1 MRQKLIG
8 AALALALAGC
18 SSSGGQGLAGTG
30 DRQAEWPGVPA
41 DRAER
46 IAALGNVIDPA
57 SFAIFADL
65 VDAPPYD
72 DVTVASNLAFGT
84 DPLQKLDVYTLNA
97 APPGNPRPV
106 LLFVHG
112 GGFTGGSKAGNGYYP
127 QNVTAWAARNG
138 YVGVNIDYRLAPAA
152 AWPAG
157 RDDLA
162 AAINWVRANIT
173 QYGGDP
179 ENIVL
184 WGHSAGA
191 SHVADYVSHLDLQG
205 AEAAS
210 VTGAILLSP
219 AYPPQ
224 LGDAPHPYY
233 GTDARLQTQAPAI
246 DRLGATRVPLLL
258 AYAEHDPQQFLDFAR
273 AVQSELCVAWSRR
286 NCPQAVYLPDHN
298 HLSEGASVG
307 SVDQSLSGPVL
318 QWLRGL

>member
-1 MRQKLIG
+1 MRRFVTG
-8 AALALALAGC
+8 AALALVLAGC
-18 SSSGGQGLAGTG
+18 ASTG
-30 DRQAEWPGVPA
+30 NGPGNQAQTTWPGVPA

-72 DVTVASNLAFGT
+72 DVTVAANIAFGA

-97 APPGNPRPV
+97 APAGSPRPV

-112 GGFTGGSKAGNGYYP
+112 GGFVGGSKAGNGYYP

-138 YVGVNIDYRLAPAA
+138 YVGVNMDYRLAPAA
-152 AWPAG
+152 PWPAG
-157 RDDLA
+157 RDDIA
-162 AAINWVRANIT
+162 AAISWVRANIA

-179 ENIVL
+179 DNVVL

-191 SHVADYVSHLDLQG
+191 SHVADYVSHTGLQG

-210 VTGAILLSP
+210 VKGAILLSP
-219 AYPPQ
+219 AFSAQ
-224 LGDAPHPYY
+224 AGSAPHPYY
-233 GTDARLQTQAPAI
+233 GTDTQLQAQAPAI

-273 AVQSELCVAWSRR
+273 AVQSELCVAWTRR
-286 NCPQAVYLPDHN
+286 NCPQMVYLPDHN
-298 HLSEGASVG
+298 HLTEGASVG
-307 SVDQSLSGPVL
+307 SVDESLSGPVL

>member
-1 MRQKLIG
+1 MRQVVMG

-18 SSSGGQGLAGTG
+18 AATT
-30 DRQAEWPGVPA
+30 DQAQTVWPGVPA

-46 IAALGNVIDPA
+46 IAALGNVIDSA
-57 SFAIFADL
+57 SFAIYADL

-72 DVTVASNLAFGT
+72 DVTVASNLAFGP

-97 APPGNPRPV
+97 APAGERRPV

-112 GGFTGGSKAGNGYYP
+112 GGFVGGSKAGNGYYP

-138 YVGVNIDYRLAPAA
+138 YVGVNMDYRLAPAA
-152 AWPAG
+152 KWPAG
-157 RDDLA
+157 RDDIA
-162 AAINWVRANIT
+162 AAIAWVRANIA
-173 QYGGDP
+173 QYGGNPD
-179 ENIVL
+179 NVVL

-191 SHVADYVSHLDLQG
+191 SHVADYVSHTALQG
-205 AEAAS
+205 TEAAS
-210 VTGAILLSP
+210 VKGAILLSP
-219 AYPPQ
+219 AFPPTP
-224 LGDAPHPYY
+224 GDATHPYY
-233 GTDARLQTQAPAI
+233 GDDRNLQTQAPAI

-258 AYAEHDPQQFLDFAR
+258 AYAEHDPQHFIDFAH
-273 AVQSELCVAWSRR
+273 AVESELCAAWSRR
-286 NCPQAVYLPDHN
+286 NCPEMVFLRDHN

>member
-1 MRQKLIG
+1 MRRIVTG

-18 SSSGGQGLAGTG
+18 ASAGN
-30 DRQAEWPGVPA
+30 QAQTTWPGVPA

-46 IAALGNVIDPA
+46 IRVLGNVIDPA

-65 VDAPPYD
+65 VDAPPYE
-72 DVTVASNLAFGT
+72 DVTVASNIAFGS
-84 DPLQKLDVYTLNA
+84 DPLHKLDVYTLNA
-97 APPGNPRPV
+97 APPGSPRPV

-112 GGFTGGSKAGNGYYP
+112 GGFTGGSKAGNGFYP

-152 AWPAG
+152 PWPAG
-157 RDDLA
+157 RDDIA
-162 AAINWVRANIT
+162 AAINWVRANIA

-179 ENIVL
+179 QHIVL

-191 SHVADYVSHLDLQG
+191 SHVADYVSHNELQG
-205 AEAAS
+205 AEAEA
-210 VTGAILLSP
+210 VKGAILLSP
-219 AYPPQ
+219 AFPPQ
-224 LGDAPHPYY
+224 PGNAPHPYY
-233 GTDARLQTQAPAI
+233 GTDERLQAQAPAI
-246 DRLGATRVPLLL
+246 DRLGASRVPLLL

-273 AVQSELCVAWSRR
+273 AVQSELCPAWSRR
-286 NCPQAVYLPDHN
+286 NCPEMVYLPDHN
-298 HLSEGASVG
+298 HLTEGASVG

>member
-1 MRQKLIG
+1 MRQWVMG
-8 AALALALAGC
+8 AAMALVLAGC
-18 SSSGGQGLAGTG
+18 AATTE
-30 DRQAEWPGVPA
+30 QAQTTWPGVPA

-46 IAALGNVIDPA
+46 IRALGPVIDSA
-57 SFAIFADL
+57 SFAIYADL

-72 DVTVASNLAFGT
+72 DVTVASNLAFGS

-97 APPGNPRPV
+97 APAGDRRPV

-112 GGFTGGSKAGNGYYP
+112 GGFVGGSKAGNGYYP

-138 YVGVNIDYRLAPAA
+138 YVGVNMDYRLAPGAGWTA
-152 AWPAG
+152 GSADIASAIAWV
-157 RDDLA
+157 LA
-162 AAINWVRANIT
+162 KIARS
-173 QYGGDP
+173 GGDP
-179 ENIVL
+179 DNVVL

-191 SHVADYVSHLDLQG
+191 SHVADYVSHTALQS

-210 VTGAILLSP
+210 VKGAILLSP
-219 AYPPQ
+219 AFPPTP
-224 LGDAPHPYY
+224 GNEPHPYY
-233 GTDARLQTQAPAI
+233 GTDSALQTQAPAI

-258 AYAEHDPQQFLDFAR
+258 AYAEHDPQHFVDFAR
-273 AVQSELCVAWSRR
+273 AVESELCTAWSRR
-286 NCPQAVYLPDHN
+286 NCPEMVFLANHN